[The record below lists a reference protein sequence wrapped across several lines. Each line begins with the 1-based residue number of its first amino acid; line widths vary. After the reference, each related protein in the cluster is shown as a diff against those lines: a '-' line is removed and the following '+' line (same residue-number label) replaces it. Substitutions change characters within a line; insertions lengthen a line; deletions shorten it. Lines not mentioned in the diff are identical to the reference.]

1 MRSKPCGSIS
11 EHAFV
16 KTKSLDFF
24 SKEALRGTPLKPGI
38 KIRTPEGDQASN
50 GNFLKSER
58 LTIIGFT
65 KIGDTLLSFKPYG

>member
-1 MRSKPCGSIS
+1 MHSKPCGSIL
-11 EHAFV
+11 EHTFV

-38 KIRTPEGDQASN
+38 KIRTPEGDMVSN